1 MNTKGWTITR
11 RITVGLGALLAMLV
25 LISAIAL
32 LRMASLRGN
41 VSGLAETSLPSVVLL
56 GEVSV
61 RVQRQQLNRSKI
73 LDAPVVEARRLESD
87 NDAMEK
93 EVLAFLQRYEADYLV
108 DDEARKLYADM
119 VAANAAIIATRAQI
133 TALDQAGSGDE
144 FALLIEQQRLIQQ
157 VQDPN
162 YARFL
167 AAVQAA
173 TVHSYKQGQSVAESS
188 RSSTDVTM
196 WLLGIVSLAA
206 MAGAGYL
213 AWVTVREI
221 ATALGRITKDLNR
234 GARQTAS
241 AARQVSIASQSL
253 AGGAS
258 EQAAAIEETSTSLE
272 EMSAMIRATAENSQ
286 KAKVLAS
293 DARVVA
299 GAGLG
304 NMALMSEAMQEI
316 GTASEDVANIVKNI
330 DEIAFQTNI
339 LALNAAVEAARAGE
353 AGAGFAVVADEVRSL
368 AQRSAAAA
376 RETAQKIDVAIASAR
391 RGTERSAEVAR
402 SLKEITDKVIA
413 TDMLVG
419 QIATAAGEQ
428 AQGVTQVNTALAQM
442 DRIAQS
448 NAASA
453 EQSATAA
460 EQLDAQA
467 TSMKRSV
474 SRLEGLVGRAERGRV
489 AITRKVEDDGD
500 DEHTAEEE
508 LERQEGADAES
519 DADDQDAGIDGQRR
533 STARL
538 VRSPRL
544 PKQMTR
550 RIPMPAAPRDER
562 EDADFDRF

>member
-1 MNTKGWTITR
+1 MNTSGWTITR
-11 RITVGLGALLAMLV
+11 RITLGLGALLAMLV
-25 LISAIAL
+25 LISALAL

-41 VSGLAETSLPSVVLL
+41 VGGLAENSLPSVVLL

-73 LDAPVVEARRLESD
+73 LDAPVDEAQRLETD
-87 NDAMEK
+87 NNALEK
-93 EVLAFLQRYEADYLV
+93 EVVGFLDQYESNFVL
-108 DDEARKLYADM
+108 DDDTRRLYADM
-119 VAANAAIIATRAQI
+119 RGAHDAIVTTRAKI
-133 TALDQAGSGDE
+133 RALDEAGSGDE
-144 FALLIEQQRLIQQ
+144 FAQLIEQQRLIKE

-167 AAVQAA
+167 TAVQAA
-173 TVHSYKQGQSVAESS
+173 ATHSYQEGQSVAESS
-188 RSSTDVTM
+188 RTSTGYTM

-206 MAGAGYL
+206 MVGAGFL

-221 ATALGRITKDLNR
+221 ATALGGITVDLNR
-234 GARQTAS
+234 GARHTAA
-241 AARQVSIASQSL
+241 AARQVAIASQSL
-253 AGGAS
+253 SGGAS

-286 KAKVLAS
+286 KAKALAS
-293 DARVVA
+293 DARSVA

-304 NMALMSEAMQEI
+304 TMELMSAAMEEI
-316 GTASEDVANIVKNI
+316 GTASADVSKIVKNI

-376 RETAQKIDVAIASAR
+376 RETAEKIDVAIASAR
-391 RGTERSAEVAR
+391 RGAERSAEVAR

-413 TDMLVG
+413 TDMLVAE
-419 QIATAAGEQ
+419 IATAAGEQ

-453 EQSATAA
+453 EQSAAAA
-460 EQLDAQA
+460 EQLDVQA
-467 TSMKRSV
+467 ETLKQSV
-474 SRLEGLVGRAERGRV
+474 ARLEGLVGR
-489 AITRKVEDDGD
+489 TDDDGD
-500 DEHTAEEE
+500 GEDEAEPTGSEGRMQPMAR
-508 LERQEGADAES
+508 LERA
-519 DADDQDAGIDGQRR
+519 
-533 STARL
+533 
-538 VRSPRL
+538 PRVSSQAL
-544 PKQMTR
+544 S
-550 RIPMPAAPRDER
+550 RIPMPAIPRQRRDDE
-562 EDADFDRF
+562 DFRRF